1 MNGLGVLKRE
11 ALQLGMALL
20 LGMVLP
26 LSTYAKELWLIGGG
40 EPVCSSIEPDRCRPD
55 ARAEA
60 ERYFTRMEAVRVKSF
75 RFSESQLQRLSA
87 LPRWFAVRADAK
99 ATDLAAL
106 ADIVRPLQDKTL
118 AEDSWHALL
127 EPLKLSD
134 DQLQLYDDAFEV
146 RPLAKSGH
154 TARMV
159 TYLKGGEPYVEDMFR
174 QFVAAAANNSLRRD
188 KTAKPRIVV
197 LTASSNNP
205 YEYVDYYL
213 SLFESVGA
221 EAIWLPLEPALP
233 RAGDCSQLN
242 VLRFEWNGAFD
253 RAARYPELAAYQL
266 PLCLQP
272 QKLLAIV
279 DSADGFFVNGGDQ
292 SLTMRALQEPYGQFT
307 AVARRLLDRVE
318 AGVPLSGSSAGNAV
332 QSGHPRKAY
341 PMISGGRTS
350 HALQHGALANEP
362 NSPAC
367 DLHNRCST
375 AAADGQLTYRALGGL
390 QLFTLGVSDTHFRER
405 DREGRLLRL
414 LLDTHT
420 PFGFGVDEATALRV
434 RFQDDDSASLSVLG
448 AGGVWIVDTRQAR
461 VQRSETQWQV
471 THAVASRLLSGD
483 TADWHDGTLSASL
496 QCPANATV
504 IGEQMPDPETY
515 AEQDDWRWYR
525 LPGATVK
532 GCERA
537 DGSWRY
543 IGLPLRLEVRL
554 AH

>member
-1 MNGLGVLKRE
+1 MRGLGRLKQ
-11 ALQLGMALL
+11 AVLL

-26 LSTYAKELWLIGGG
+26 LSLAAKELWLIGGG
-40 EPVCSSIEPDRCRPD
+40 EPVCSSIEPERCRPE

-60 ERYFTRMEAVRVKSF
+60 ERYFTRMEAVRGKSF
-75 RFSESQLQRLSA
+75 RFSESQLQRLST
-87 LPRWFAVRADAK
+87 LPRWFAARAEAK
-99 ATDLAAL
+99 AADLAAL
-106 ADIVRPLQDKTL
+106 ADIVRPMKDKIL
-118 AEDSWHALL
+118 AEEAWHALL

-146 RPLAKSGH
+146 RPLTTPGR
-154 TARMV
+154 TAQMM
-159 TYLKGGEPYVEDMFR
+159 TYLKAGEPYVEGMFR
-174 QFVAAAANNSLRRD
+174 QFVAAAGSNPLRKN
-188 KTAKPRIVV
+188 KTGKPRIVV

-213 SLFESVGA
+213 PLFESVGA
-221 EAIWLPLEPALP
+221 DAIWLPLEPALP
-233 RAGDCSQLN
+233 RTSDCSQLN
-242 VLRFEWNGAFD
+242 ALRFEWNGAFD

-266 PLCLQP
+266 PLCQQP
-272 QKLLAIV
+272 QKLLDIV

-332 QSGHPRKAY
+332 QSGHPSKAY

-434 RFQDDDSASLSVLG
+434 RFHDKDSANLSVLG

-461 VQRSETQWQV
+461 VQRSETQWQATNV
-471 THAVASRLLSGD
+471 VASRLLSGD
-483 TADWHDGTLSASL
+483 TAEWHDGTFNASL
-496 QCPANATV
+496 QCPVNVTLA
-504 IGEQMPDPETY
+504 GEQMPDPATY
-515 AEQDDWRWYR
+515 AEQTDRRWYR
-525 LPGATVK
+525 LPGVAVK

-537 DGSWRY
+537 DGRWRY
-543 IGLPLRLEVRL
+543 IGLPLRLEVNL
-554 AH
+554 AR